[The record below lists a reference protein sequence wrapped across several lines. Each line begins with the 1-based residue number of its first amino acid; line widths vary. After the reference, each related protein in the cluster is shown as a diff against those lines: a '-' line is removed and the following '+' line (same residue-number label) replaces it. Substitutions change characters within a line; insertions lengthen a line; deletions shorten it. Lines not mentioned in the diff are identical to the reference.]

1 MISCILPTCRG
12 GTWVTDR
19 LYELS
24 ISTYKD
30 LDIIIVEDGYVEP
43 YIIPDS
49 LPVRVIKLDKNSNS
63 VSIPRA
69 IGISYAIGDYIAHID
84 DDVIIYSNK
93 FELLIKNIKDAW
105 ICYGS
110 RIEKYLPRTPKNP
123 TDQVQRSYVHVPNWD
138 PREKWGVDGGQF
150 IYKAEVWKKNKF
162 IFPKRGCDW
171 ETAKLVVE
179 TNPSIKEIISPVCEY
194 IWHDKNRSLDPKTM
208 TQEISPEDFRSY
220 FNPEFIN
227 F

>member
-93 FELLIKNIKDAW
+93 FGIYNV
-105 ICYGS
+105 GS
-110 RIEKYLPRTPKNP
+110 QVFSYSQRVENLCKLHKINYRNKIIETHGK
-123 TDQVQRSYVHVPNWD
+123 
-138 PREKWGVDGGQF
+138 
-150 IYKAEVWKKNKF
+150 IYPVAQNFDVSKVNK
-162 IFPKRGCDW
+162 
-171 ETAKLVVE
+171 E
-179 TNPSIKEIISPVCEY
+179 
-194 IWHDKNRSLDPKTM
+194 
-208 TQEISPEDFRSY
+208 
-220 FNPEFIN
+220 FNF
-227 F
+227 FFS